1 MATYYDTADHTPDGR
16 VQEGINSRQHL
27 LRAECETWLREQS
40 EAIDQRRSTL
50 WRPDYSSES
59 AFLESVA
66 PNRERWQDAVGRFP
80 TEVEPGE
87 AELEPFLSDD
97 QIEAWWVTLPWQG
110 VYRIRAVLALPRKR
124 AGKLPLV
131 IAQHGIGSSPEKTFG
146 FLDNAGLYA
155 AFARRLA
162 TDGYAVIAPMHL
174 TEGPPRGRL
183 QRLCLM
189 LGGTLFGLE
198 MARLRCLLDW
208 CCERP
213 EIDADRI
220 GMWGLSLGGAYTLMF
235 TPLEPRFK
243 VGISAAWFN
252 HRVRKMVFDDKR
264 HSCFLSTTEEH
275 VFIPNWLT
283 EFSDS
288 DLMALIAP
296 RPFMAQSGKCDG
308 IAWWPWLVEEYQAGK
323 VHYDQLGCP
332 EKAVLDLHEAGHEIR
347 YPSGLEFLKQ
357 WL

>member
-1 MATYYDTADHTPDGR
+1 MSTFYDNADQTPDGR
-16 VQEGINSRQHL
+16 LQEGLNSRQHL
-27 LRAECETWLREQS
+27 LRDECETWLREQS
-40 EAIDQRRSTL
+40 EAIDQRRVSR
-50 WRPDYSSES
+50 WQPDYASLDAYAAS
-59 AFLESVA
+59 LA

-80 TEVEPGE
+80 TDREPGD
-87 AELEPFLSDD
+87 AVLEPFLSDD
-97 QIEAWWVTLPWQG
+97 AIEAWWVTLPWHG
-110 VYRIRAVLALPRKR
+110 VFRIRAVLALPRER
-124 AGKLPLV
+124 SGKLPLV
-131 IAQHGIGSSPEKTFG
+131 LAQHGIGSSPEKAFG

-155 AFARRLA
+155 SFARKLA

-183 QRLCLM
+183 QRMCLM

-198 MARLRCLLDW
+198 MARLRVLLDW

-213 EIDADRI
+213 EIDPARI
-220 GMWGLSLGGAYTLMF
+220 GMWGLSLGGAYTLMY
-235 TPLEPRFK
+235 TPLEPRIK
-243 VGISAAWFN
+243 VAISAAWFN
-252 HRVRKMVFDDKR
+252 HRVRKMVIDDKR

-283 EFSDS
+283 EFSDQ

-308 IAWWPWLVEEYQAGK
+308 IAWWPWLVEEFEAGRQ
-323 VHYDQLGCP
+323 HYEQLGCP
-332 EKAVLDLHEAGHEIR
+332 DHCVLDLHEAGHEIR
-347 YPSGLEFLKQ
+347 YESGLAFLRQ